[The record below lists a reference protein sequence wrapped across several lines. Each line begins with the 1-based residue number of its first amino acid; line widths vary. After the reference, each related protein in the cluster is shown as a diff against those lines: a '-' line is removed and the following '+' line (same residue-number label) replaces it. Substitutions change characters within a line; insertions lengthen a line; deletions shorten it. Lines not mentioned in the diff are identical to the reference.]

1 MGSIPYSDS
10 QELPL
15 VLARQAVRRYSVSIE
30 WSRKKQLTK
39 CSGGLV
45 KYFWWAVSSCGW
57 GRGQTNF
64 WIRRMLLLA
73 VLGPPAH
80 S

>member
-45 KYFWWAVSSCGW
+45 KYFWWAVSSCG
-57 GRGQTNF
+57 
-64 WIRRMLLLA
+64 
-73 VLGPPAH
+73 
-80 S
+80 